1 MHALKKLIIKE
12 WLRFFLASFIVF
24 LILVSVGTLINGFLR
39 ENITAVEVIMSYF
52 LELPS
57 ALNRVIP
64 ISCLI
69 ASLFSINKLKNRNEL
84 TAIFAA
90 GFSRKNFLINIFQ
103 VSIFVALFQFLIGAY
118 VEPFVKSRRHIL
130 IENSDAKFR
139 NLKSKGIKA
148 STIGSGLIW
157 YKSKDYYFSFIK
169 FDSKTNTIINTSIYY
184 YSNDYHLARKV
195 FADEVIYTEDGRW
208 MGKNVTI
215 ISKIDEPT
223 FPFMKTFPEYEIK
236 LNETL
241 DDFSQIEAD
250 ITTLN
255 HAELYQYIQNIKSS
269 GLNVNEYLVVFYE
282 KISSAVICIVFSL
295 LACVPIFN
303 PNRRN
308 SSFGK
313 NILFV
318 FVFTIAYWLINSYS
332 IELGVNSKLDPISS
346 TFSVPIIFMLFLAT
360 YFYKNR
366 KLT

>member
-1 MHALKKLIIKE
+1 MYAIKKLIIKE
-12 WLRFFLASFIVF
+12 WIRFFLSSF
-24 LILVSVGTLINGFLR
+24 LIFLLLVSVGTLINGFLR
-39 ENITAVEVIMSYF
+39 ENISAMDVILSYL

-57 ALNRVIP
+57 SLNRVIP

-84 TAIFAA
+84 TAIFAS
-90 GFSRKNFLINIFQ
+90 GYSRKNYLINIFQ
-103 VSIFVALFQFLIGAY
+103 VSLLVALAQFTIGSY
-118 VEPFVKSRRHIL
+118 IEPFVKSRRHML
-130 IENSDAKFR
+130 IENSDVKFR
-139 NLKSKGIKA
+139 NFQSKGIKA

-169 FDSKTNTIINTSIYY
+169 YDSKTKRIISPNIYY
-184 YSNDYHLARKV
+184 YSEEYHLSKKIS
-195 FADEVIYTEDGRW
+195 ADEFYYEDQKW
-208 MGKNVTI
+208 IAKNATVFT
-215 ISKIDEPT
+215 KITDPT
-223 FPFMKTFPEYEIK
+223 FPIVNKYSTFEVN
-236 LNETL
+236 LNETI

-255 HAELYQYIQNIKSS
+255 HKELYQYIQNIKSS
-269 GLNVNEYLVVFYE
+269 GLNVNEYLVVYFE
-282 KISSAVICIVFSL
+282 KISNSIICIVFSL

-318 FVFTIAYWLINSYS
+318 FIFTIAYWLINSYT
-332 IELGVNSKLDPISS
+332 IELGVNSKIDPISS
-346 TFSVPIIFMLFLAT
+346 TFSVPFVFLIFLAS
-360 YFYKNR
+360 YFYKHR

>member
-1 MHALKKLIIKE
+1 MHAIKRLIIKE
-12 WLRFFLASFIVF
+12 WLRFFLSSF
-24 LILVSVGTLINGFLR
+24 LIFLLLVSVGTLINGFLR
-39 ENITAVEVIMSYF
+39 ENISAMDVLLSYL

-57 ALNRVIP
+57 SLNRVIP

-84 TAIFAA
+84 TAIFAS
-90 GFSRKNFLINIFQ
+90 GYSRKNYLINIFQ
-103 VSIFVALFQFLIGAY
+103 VSIVVALIQFTIGSY
-118 VEPFVKSRRHIL
+118 IEPFVKSRRHTL
-130 IENSDAKFR
+130 IENSDIKFR
-139 NLKSKGIKA
+139 NFQSKGIKA

-169 FDSKTNTIINTSIYY
+169 FDGKTKRIINPNIYY
-184 YSNDYHLARKV
+184 YSENYHLSKKISAEEV
-195 FADEVIYTEDGRW
+195 FYSNDGKW
-208 MGKNVTI
+208 IGKNVTI
-215 ISKIDEPT
+215 LTKISEPT
-223 FPFMKTFPEYEIK
+223 FPMVSNHSLYEVH

-255 HAELYQYIQNIKSS
+255 HKELYQYIQNIKSS
-269 GLNVNEYLVVFYE
+269 GLNVNEYLVVYFE
-282 KISSAVICIVFSL
+282 KISNSIICVVFSL

-318 FVFTIAYWLINSYS
+318 FVFTIAYWLINSYT
-332 IELGVNSKLDPISS
+332 IELGVNSKIDPISS
-346 TFSVPIIFMLFLAT
+346 TFSVPILFLIFLAS
-360 YFYKNR
+360 YFYKHR